1 MRNLHFVLLSFLLV
15 SCFSS
20 FFLIFLFLGI
30 YLLGHCGNFFDTGVG
45 SCRLRFFFLF
55 FLLLFFLFSFFFS
68 NRVVR
73 KEVSRVKGVAR
84 IFQRGI
90 AN

>member
-1 MRNLHFVLLSFLLV
+1 MFLFVLPS
-15 SCFSS
+15 
-20 FFLIFLFLGI
+20 FLFLGI

-45 SCRLRFFFLF
+45 SCRLRFFSSILSSSFFVFLV
-55 FLLLFFLFSFFFS
+55 FFFS

-73 KEVSRVKGVAR
+73 NEVSRVKGVAR

>member
-1 MRNLHFVLLSFLLV
+1 MVIFLIQLLV
-15 SCFSS
+15 RVGCVFFSILSS
-20 FFLIFLFLGI
+20 FFFSFL
-30 YLLGHCGNFFDTGVG
+30 
-45 SCRLRFFFLF
+45 
-55 FLLLFFLFSFFFS
+55 FFFS

-73 KEVSRVKGVAR
+73 KEVSWVKGVAR